1 MNVISFFLITENKC
15 INNQCTCKYSF
26 FFHFPE
32 RVHIHV
38 YHTCLGQWGCH
49 KLAQPWEIHEKETLV
64 ILQVA
69 LNPNILHNNNSITCG
84 LLT

>member
-1 MNVISFFLITENKC
+1 MLFHFSLSQKINVLIINVSIYFF
-15 INNQCTCKYSF
+15 S
-26 FFHFPE
+26 FPE

>member
-1 MNVISFFLITENKC
+1 MLFHFSLSQKINVLI
-15 INNQCTCKYSF
+15 INVHVSIA

-32 RVHIHV
+32 CVHIHV